1 MIYLIIFI
9 ISVIYLFLGIITW
22 GVRTNKYNDPIKAI
36 PYGIFWIILFVKFIY
51 RGFKSVLAD

>member
-1 MIYLIIFI
+1 MFIFI
-9 ISVIYLFLGIITW
+9 YTTIVIYCFSAVITW
-22 GVRTNKYNDPIKAI
+22 GIRTDKYDDPIKAI